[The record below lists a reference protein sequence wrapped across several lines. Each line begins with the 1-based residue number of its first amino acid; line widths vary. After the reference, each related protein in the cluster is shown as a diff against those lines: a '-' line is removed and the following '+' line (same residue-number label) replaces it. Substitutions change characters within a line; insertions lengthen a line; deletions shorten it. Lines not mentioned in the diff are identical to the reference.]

1 MKEGAIVE
9 LLRSVVRRSWGSDL
23 KMCVIDP
30 IKSTSS
36 CFMASCLVHCYL
48 KPDCDYSKSRL
59 EKVMEK
65 LNAFDYTIR
74 VKSKSL
80 LVTYY
85 ISYIVNLRKLIE

>member
-1 MKEGAIVE
+1 MKESAVVE
-9 LLRSVVRRSWGSDL
+9 QLRLVVRRSWGGDL

-30 IKSTSS
+30 IKSASS

-48 KPDCDYSKSRL
+48 RPDCDYSKSRL
-59 EKVMEK
+59 ERVMGK

-85 ISYIVNLRKLIE
+85 ITYI